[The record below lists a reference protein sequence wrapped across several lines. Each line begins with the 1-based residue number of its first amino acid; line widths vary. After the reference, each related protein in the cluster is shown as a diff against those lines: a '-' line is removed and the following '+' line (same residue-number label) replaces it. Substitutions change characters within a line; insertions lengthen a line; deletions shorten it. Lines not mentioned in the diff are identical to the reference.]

1 MRCLKIRELHIYG
14 YGKLENVS
22 IKNFQDLNVFY
33 GENEAGKSTIM
44 SFIHSILFGFPTKQ
58 QNELRYEPKQG
69 AKYGG
74 QLVLELK
81 EGKATIERVKGKA
94 VGDVTVLLSDGRSGG
109 EELLNELL
117 WRIDKGLYQ
126 SIFSFNI
133 HGLQNVHQLKGEDLG
148 RFLFSTGTVG
158 TERLLIAETELLKE
172 IDSRFKPNGKKPVIN
187 EKLKEIN
194 GVHKELKRVEQ
205 KNEQYG
211 EFLKQKSQI
220 EETIQLKQKEMY
232 RLQKKLQQLEEWEKL
247 LPIVKEKRLLQSQL
261 HQFED
266 VSFPIDGLTR
276 LDQLQQLLKPLEG
289 QMKSLNERN
298 KKMEEELRLHE
309 PNEQLIEA
317 ETEIQQIVEQLTL
330 YQQMKEEIEQWRI
343 KREQLVEKIE
353 DIESMLHLSMDEDR
367 LNHVNTSIFMKD
379 KAAHAEKKQIRLQE
393 QKLEL
398 DQQFVKEQ
406 EELERL
412 ERQIELLQEE
422 LLPDAVREENENRL
436 QRCKRKDLIERELH
450 SIGDKIHLLKMNIQ
464 KEKEQLRSNQVQT
477 FFLAGLFVILTI
489 WGLFQEQWALIVI
502 GVLGISF
509 SGYTLLVRKKARQKE
524 YEVEL
529 QRLKEEEV
537 SLRTEMNDYSGADI
551 SFITEQLERDQA
563 VREQLTVMQIKW
575 EQQNNQ
581 YEKILHA
588 FETWEHEMKQHEGLL
603 LQLGR
608 ELCLPK
614 ELALEHI
621 HEAFLLISKLKEL
634 KRENRNLDSQL
645 LKKEAD
651 VKRFEE
657 RIERIWARF
666 FAPSSSSLSDKIFIL
681 REQLKKEFVNKQKY
695 ESLMEKEAELTEQLE
710 HLTRE
715 FEHLEQEK
723 KALFAMAQV
732 DSEEAYRLKGKE
744 FEKREQ
750 VAVKMEELARQLK
763 LSSLKI
769 DTMEGIEPQVE
780 REKTVSALHAVKDD
794 IQQLQQSL
802 AEVKHQISLLEEGGA
817 YGELLHKYRQ
827 LQSELNEAA
836 KEWAKRMVA
845 KEMLQKTVNR
855 FKEDRLPS
863 MLKKAEQYL
872 AFLTNGNYLRILP
885 KTEANGFLIERADHV
900 LFEANELSQ
909 ATMEQIY
916 FSLRLA
922 LATTIYKRYPF
933 PIIIDDSFVNFD
945 HVRTSNVIELLKRI
959 KDNQI
964 LLFTCH
970 QHLLSYFQKEEVM
983 SMDKLISRN
992 SSISIF

>member
-1 MRCLKIRELHIYG
+1 MKIRELHIYG

-763 LSSLKI
+763 LSSLNI

>member
-763 LSSLKI
+763 LSSLNI